1 MDDTGKLRVYTR
13 REYTKGVNCIFFLT
27 CCSIIRRKYRNI
39 FLKDTVFCI
48 FFLKKHMMSYPN
60 NSCH

>member
-1 MDDTGKLRVYTR
+1 MDDTGKLRVNTR
-13 REYTKGVNCIFFLT
+13 REYTKGVNCIFSLT

-48 FFLKKHMMSYPN
+48 FF
-60 NSCH
+60 